1 MTYEEIN
8 FCFQCSIMQQLF
20 VCLFIFIGGT
30 MSKNKQN
37 PDQWPNKCMPGKNPE
52 GGGGEGMKAVQL
64 NCHNILQQ
72 SFPNATS
79 SSKENYF

>member
-1 MTYEEIN
+1 
-8 FCFQCSIMQQLF
+8 
-20 VCLFIFIGGT
+20 

-37 PDQWPNKCMPGKNPE
+37 PDQWPDKCVPGKNTM
-52 GGGGEGMKAVQL
+52 GEGEGIKAMQL
-64 NCHNILQQ
+64 NCHKVLQQ